1 MRFKTNFDIV
11 CTICHIA
18 LTLVCL
24 IPTVLTLLF
33 GLMLSL
39 YLMSSLTGWVAII
52 GLLVI
57 PSYALFC
64 LVWFS
69 RRTDHMQ
76 LTQLPIKIKVGIYLG
91 LIATLTGL
99 VVMLKGGN
107 SISQIFIQSWIF
119 GLGPSIYLMWLILK
133 RRFILENLEN
143 EI

>member
-1 MRFKTNFDIV
+1 
-11 CTICHIA
+11 
-18 LTLVCL
+18 
-24 IPTVLTLLF
+24 
-33 GLMLSL
+33 
-39 YLMSSLTGWVAII
+39 
-52 GLLVI
+52 
-57 PSYALFC
+57 
-64 LVWFS
+64 
-69 RRTDHMQ
+69 MQ